1 MIGGSGPP
9 VEGSAGSVPG
19 PATAVRIAVREVR
32 EAAEWSL
39 RAAGVEP
46 GNARTAAEATARAE
60 VCFGVGL
67 DALRCSL
74 LLLDRIEAVAPAPT
88 VNVDG
93 GVAVVTEAED
103 IGVLVRSHRMALA
116 VATEGGPE
124 VLRMEGIS
132 WHPGAVGVLLAVNGA
147 VDVTAVGVD
156 GDGRCIGW
164 SVVRPDGVCLVEGFD
179 PPPPLQPDVL
189 ELNRSGPGPVGPGQ
203 ADMAHR
209 TTGRPAVVVARCRGP
224 IEGRHRRIMVSR
236 SEIERRR
243 RAAVAGGLRVDRR
256 LWLDMAARSHR
267 FLVPD

>member
-9 VEGSAGSVPG
+9 VERYAGSVPG

-46 GNARTAAEATARAE
+46 GNARTAAEATAQAE

-88 VNVDG
+88 VHVGG

-103 IGVLVRSHRMALA
+103 MGVLVRSHRLALA
-116 VATEGGPE
+116 AASAGGPD

-132 WHPGAVGVLLAVNGA
+132 WHPGAVGALLAVNGS
-147 VDVTAVGVD
+147 VGLMAVGVD

-164 SVVRPDGVCLVEGFD
+164 SMVRPDGVCLVEGSD

-189 ELNRSGPGPVGPGQ
+189 EFDRSDPGPVGPGQ
-203 ADMAHR
+203 AGMARR
-209 TTGRPAVVVARCRGP
+209 TTGRPAVMVARCGGS

-256 LWLDMAARSHR
+256 LWLDVTARSYR